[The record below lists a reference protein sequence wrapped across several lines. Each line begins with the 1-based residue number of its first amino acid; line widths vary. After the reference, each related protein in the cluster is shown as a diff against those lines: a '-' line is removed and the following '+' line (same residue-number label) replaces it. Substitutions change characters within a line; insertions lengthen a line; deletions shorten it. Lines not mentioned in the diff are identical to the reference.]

1 MKHLLKAVIIL
12 SILILT
18 LLIYQNYF
26 ISDFKIKSFK
36 KEETI
41 EVFDNNY
48 DDSIKV
54 CYGNKIKCNK
64 AYYKVKTN
72 LDTKKIG
79 SYNITYII
87 KYKNKEKTLE
97 KKVNVVDTKKPTLE
111 VSGDF
116 NNVCKNNKITNLKI
130 SSKDNYDGDISN
142 KVKYEIK
149 DNKVLFEVK
158 DSSNNYSYKTV
169 DIIYNDKEKP
179 TLILNKGNKVYLQIG
194 TDYKEYGFTAIDNC
208 DGDISKNVTVSGNV
222 KKEKGTYKLTY
233 KVKDSSGNEVSLNRE
248 VVMFEQNKY
257 ELKSNNGKVVYLTF
271 DDGPMGYTE
280 KLLNV
285 LDKYNVKATFFV
297 INTNSKYDYLIK
309 EAYNKGHTIGLHSYT
324 HKYEEIYSST
334 TNYFNDLNKISNK
347 VEKLTGQ
354 KSYIMRFPG
363 GSSNTISRRYKNGIM
378 SELTKK
384 VEEKG
389 YSYFDWNISS
399 GDAGSTTSTKQIVYN
414 VTKGLTPNRVNM
426 VLMHDIKGYSVD
438 AVEEIIIYGLSNG
451 YTFLPITEKTV
462 NIHQNVNN

>member
-26 ISDFKIKSFK
+26 VSDFKIASLQ

-41 EVFDNNY
+41 EVFDKKYNNN
-48 DDSIKV
+48 IKV

-64 AYYKVKTN
+64 AKYKIKSDLDVNKVGTYKVKYV
-72 LDTKKIG
+72 I
-79 SYNITYII
+79 Y
-87 KYKNKEKTLE
+87 YKNKQKTLE
-97 KKVNVVDTKKPTLE
+97 KKVNVVDTIKPTLE
-111 VSGDF
+111 VSGNF
-116 NNVCKNNKITNLKI
+116 NKVCKNNKITNLKMI
-130 SSKDNYDGDISN
+130 AEDNYDGDISS

-149 DNKVLFEVK
+149 DNKAIFEVK
-158 DSSNNYSYKTV
+158 DSSNNYTYKTI
-169 DIIYNDKEKP
+169 DIIYNDNEKP

-194 TDYKEYGFTAIDNC
+194 SEYKEYGYTAIDNC
-208 DGDISKNVTVSGNV
+208 DGDITKNVKVTGNV

-233 KVKDSSGNEVSLNRE
+233 KVKDSSGNEVTLNRE
-248 VVMFEQNKY
+248 VVLFEQNKY

-280 KLLNV
+280 KLLDI

-309 EAYNKGHTIGLHSYT
+309 EAYSKGHTIGLHSYT
-324 HKYEEIYSST
+324 HKYEDIYSSVD
-334 TNYFNDLNKISNK
+334 NYFNDLNKISDK
-347 VEKLTGQ
+347 VEKLTGV
-354 KSYIMRFPG
+354 KSYILRFPG

-378 SELTKK
+378 SELTKL

-389 YSYFDWNISS
+389 YSYYDWNISS
-399 GDAGSTTSTKQIVYN
+399 GDAGSTTSTKQIIYN
-414 VTKGLTPNRVNM
+414 VTKKLTSNRANM

-438 AVEEIIIYGLSNG
+438 AVEEIIIYGLANG
-451 YTFLPITEKTV
+451 YTFLPITDKTV